1 MCFRLYPDDDEEG
14 SIERG
19 DFIKV
24 VVLFE
29 REQRVEGGSRMSQW
43 SFAFI

>member
-1 MCFRLYPDDDEEG
+1 MCMRLYPDDDEEG

-19 DFIKV
+19 DFREV
-24 VVLFE
+24 VILFE
-29 REQRVEGGSRMSQW
+29 RGQVVEGGSGMCQW